1 MLLFSRGDNMSAS
14 KQIKQ
19 AMLEKNIKV
28 SDLAEKIGMKPQ
40 PLSTKLYRD
49 TMSYSDVEKI
59 ADALGCDQD
68 RRSGDWKNIL
78 IFQTTKKG
86 DALLSSSFYIYCL
99 FYFSFSF
106 PYFQDICSSLFCATQ
121 SERYKFINV

>member
-1 MLLFSRGDNMSAS
+1 MVNIHTVAVIGSGTMGAGIAEVD

-59 ADALGCDQD
+59 ADALGCDVRIVD
-68 RRSGDWKNIL
+68 RETGKT
-78 IFQTTKKG
+78 F
-86 DALLSSSFYIYCL
+86 
-99 FYFSFSF
+99 
-106 PYFQDICSSLFCATQ
+106 
-121 SERYKFINV
+121 